1 VDAEQHIDGAVHL
14 HLSKSEA
21 LVLFEW
27 LHRIEANDTE
37 LAGLGI
43 ADQAEQRV
51 LWDVSALLERLLV
64 EPFDANYAAV
74 ITQARADV
82 RDGD

>member
-1 VDAEQHIDGAVHL
+1 
-14 HLSKSEA
+14 
-21 LVLFEW
+21 
-27 LHRIEANDTE
+27 
-37 LAGLGI
+37 
-43 ADQAEQRV
+43 
-51 LWDVSALLERLLV
+51 LLERLLV